1 MLPGWH
7 NALNINLNNEKL
19 VININNEKI
28 INININNEIRGPH
41 GAH

>member
-7 NALNINLNNEKL
+7 NALNINLNNDKI
-19 VININNEKI
+19 VINS
-28 INININNEIRGPH
+28 INNEIRGPH